1 MMSGAPSET
10 EASEAYPLVLYL
22 AVIKGDNDLFAAT
35 YNAMMRNYAT
45 LDTSVALYDFF
56 RNADDSRIAVYA
68 RENLLMELILR

>member
-1 MMSGAPSET
+1 
-10 EASEAYPLVLYL
+10 
-22 AVIKGDNDLFAAT
+22 
-35 YNAMMRNYAT
+35 MMRNYAT